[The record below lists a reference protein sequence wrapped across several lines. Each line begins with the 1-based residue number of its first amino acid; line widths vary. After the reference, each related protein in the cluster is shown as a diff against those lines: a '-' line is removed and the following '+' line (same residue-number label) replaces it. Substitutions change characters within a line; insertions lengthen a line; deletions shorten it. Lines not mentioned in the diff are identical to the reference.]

1 MSAATGKSMAG
12 AAFEPV
18 IGLEMHVQLKTR
30 TKMFCG
36 DSAEFGAEPNSN
48 VCPVCLGLPGALP
61 VVNAAAIE
69 LAVRAALGL
78 GCTVHER
85 SVFARK
91 NYFYP
96 DLPKGYQISQFDR
109 PLATDG
115 GLDVPTADGGSHTV
129 RIRRIHVEEDA
140 GKSLHDR
147 IPGATA
153 IDLNRAGVPL
163 IEIVSEPDLRTAAEA
178 RAYLTRLKQVLQYL
192 EVSDCDMEKG
202 SLRVDANVSIRP
214 RGSDVLGTKTEVK
227 NMNSFANVER
237 AINFEVE
244 RQSAIVVAGEPI
256 RHETLLWDAGRGIAR
271 PMRTKEE
278 SHDYRYFA
286 EPDLPPLVIT
296 AAEIGA
302 IADRLPELPQA
313 KERRFREEYGLPD
326 YDAGVLTAE
335 RDLADYFEAA
345 ARESGDPKAASN
357 WIMTEVLS
365 WSNQQQR
372 PITDVP
378 VSPKSLAE
386 LIRLTADDT
395 ISSTIAK
402 KVFAG
407 MVETGRGAAE
417 IVEAEGLTQVSDA
430 DQLERWVD
438 ETLAENPD
446 EARRFA
452 EGEAKLTG
460 FFMGQIMKKSG
471 GKADPKRVSRI
482 LRERAS

>member
-1 MSAATGKSMAG
+1 
-12 AAFEPV
+12 
-18 IGLEMHVQLKTR
+18 
-30 TKMFCG
+30 
-36 DSAEFGAEPNSN
+36 
-48 VCPVCLGLPGALP
+48 
-61 VVNAAAIE
+61 
-69 LAVRAALGL
+69 
-78 GCTVHER
+78 
-85 SVFARK
+85 
-91 NYFYP
+91 
-96 DLPKGYQISQFDR
+96 
-109 PLATDG
+109 
-115 GLDVPTADGGSHTV
+115 
-129 RIRRIHVEEDA
+129 
-140 GKSLHDR
+140 
-147 IPGATA
+147 
-153 IDLNRAGVPL
+153 
-163 IEIVSEPDLRTAAEA
+163 
-178 RAYLTRLKQVLQYL
+178 
-192 EVSDCDMEKG
+192 
-202 SLRVDANVSIRP
+202 
-214 RGSDVLGTKTEVK
+214 VLGTKTEVK

-237 AINFEVE
+237 AINFEIE
-244 RQSAIVVAGEPI
+244 RQSAIAAAGEPI

-271 PMRTKEE
+271 TMRSKEE

-296 AAEIGA
+296 ADEIRA
-302 IADRLPELPQA
+302 IADDLPELPPA
-313 KERRFREEYGLPD
+313 RERRFREEYGLPE

-335 RDLADYFEAA
+335 RDLADYFEAT
-345 ARESGDPKAASN
+345 ARESGDAKAASN

-365 WSNQQQR
+365 WSNQQQK

-417 IVEAEGLTQVSDA
+417 IVEAEGLAQVSDA

-452 EGEAKLTG
+452 EGETKLTG

-482 LRERAS
+482 LRDRAS